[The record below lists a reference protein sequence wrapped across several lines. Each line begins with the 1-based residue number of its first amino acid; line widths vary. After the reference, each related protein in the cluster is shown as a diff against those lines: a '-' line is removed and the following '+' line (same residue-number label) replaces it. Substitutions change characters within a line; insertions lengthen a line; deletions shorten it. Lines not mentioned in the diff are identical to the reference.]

1 MIRRSTWGALTVK
14 LLAWLFG
21 ALLVGATLALAGIAW
36 FFSTLDDRAES
47 RRKEVV
53 RTQHTRAREAGK
65 SLLERSRDGSLS
77 AAEADQ
83 AVDEAGGQLADLR
96 TRPDGAALITRFDST
111 IPGVLGGSV
120 GVTTCFRMDVS
131 GIADDPVGHV
141 SRLAECPR
149 E

>member
-1 MIRRSTWGALTVK
+1 MSQRSTWGARTAK

-21 ALLVGATLALAGIAW
+21 ALLVCATLVLAGIAW

-47 RRKEVV
+47 HKNDAIRM
-53 RTQHTRAREAGK
+53 QHTSAREVGK

-77 AAEADQ
+77 AAEANQ
-83 AVDEAGGQLADLR
+83 AVDETGGQLADLR

-120 GVTTCFRMDVS
+120 GVTTCFRIDVS

-141 SRLAECPR
+141 SRLDECPR